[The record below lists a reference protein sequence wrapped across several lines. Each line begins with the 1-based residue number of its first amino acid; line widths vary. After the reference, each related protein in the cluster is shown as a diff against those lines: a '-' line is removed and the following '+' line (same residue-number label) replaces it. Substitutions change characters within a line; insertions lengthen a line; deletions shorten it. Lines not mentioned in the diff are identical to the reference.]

1 MDEDA
6 VLKNYFNFIDKIV
19 EKEQSRLDSLV
30 NNIKVKKISE
40 TKKFQLI
47 SKALKKKKNQNTEQN
62 RIQNDMRRRT

>member
-19 EKEQSRLDSLV
+19 EKEQSRFDSMV

-40 TKKFQLI
+40 TKKF
-47 SKALKKKKNQNTEQN
+47 
-62 RIQNDMRRRT
+62 

>member
-19 EKEQSRLDSLV
+19 EKEQSRFDSMV

-47 SKALKKKKNQNTEQN
+47 SKALKKKKNQNTE
-62 RIQNDMRRRT
+62 